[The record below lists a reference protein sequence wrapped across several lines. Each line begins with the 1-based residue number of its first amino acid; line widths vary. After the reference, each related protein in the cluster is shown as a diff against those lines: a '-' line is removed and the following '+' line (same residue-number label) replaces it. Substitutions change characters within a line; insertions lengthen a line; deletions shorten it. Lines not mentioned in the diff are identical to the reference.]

1 MEDVGQ
7 YLGFGSL
14 WLQVVI
20 VAVVT
25 FIASAIFWT
34 VAPWHKTEFKA
45 LPNEDAVRK
54 ALHDQG
60 VTDGQWRIPFSEN
73 GEDFKKPEFLKRFE
87 TGPVGL
93 IQLETPAP
101 ITMGPRL
108 LKTFLFFFVVAFF
121 TAYCLRQAFPV
132 GAEYMR
138 VFQLA
143 GGISLAAHGF
153 GQIPDN
159 IWFSKSCRRVTLQL
173 IYSVVYA
180 LLSAGIFASMWPR

>member
-1 MEDVGQ
+1 MEGV

-34 VAPWHKTEFKA
+34 IAPWHRTEFKA
-45 LPNEDAVRK
+45 LPNEEAVRK

-60 VTDGQWRIPFSEN
+60 VTEGQWRIPFSEN
-73 GEDFKKPEFLKRFE
+73 CEDFKKPEFLKLFE

-93 IQLETPAP
+93 IQLETPRAMA
-101 ITMGPRL
+101 MGGRL
-108 LKTFLFFFVVAFF
+108 VKTFVFYFFVAFF
-121 TAYCLRQAFPV
+121 TAYCLRQAFPT
-132 GAEYMR
+132 GTEYMK

-153 GQIPDN
+153 GHIQDN
-159 IWFSKSCRRVTLQL
+159 IWFAKSCRRVTLQVMD
-173 IYSVVYA
+173 SVVYA
-180 LLSAGIFASMWPR
+180 LLTAGIFASMWPR